1 MADFTEEFNEANKA
15 SDKFG
20 QNFKEV
26 LDTLRDS
33 ITSMGDKIN
42 DALKQAI
49 KQNNN
54 FSDAV
59 KRRSNIEINRLASG
73 LDKVVSSLEEQSDL
87 TTKISRGINVEKE
100 ILKEKEKLEKEI
112 EKIRKKINY
121 LENEG
126 IQILEEDKELLE
138 ERIGA
143 SFFMIKV
150 LEKENSERVK
160 SLGIIGRLA
169 SGIDGI
175 IQQIDKTGE
184 LSKILDLKGAV
195 EKTREFTSSSDKSV
209 GAFQKM
215 GVLTKNIGTN
225 LLGNIAKLDIMSLI
239 IKETIEAIIHADK
252 ATGELAKKFGLSYN
266 QAQDLKGQ
274 LTNISATSS
283 DVFVTTENL
292 QKVYT
297 NINEALGTKAEL
309 NKEELIFLTKLGER
323 AGYSVETQQQLYK
336 LFLLTGKSSEQLTK
350 EFDGQVVLLK
360 TQASLQ
366 GDNKKAALNEKQ
378 LFESINKISASTV
391 FALGGQ
397 TDKLAEAVIEAKA
410 LGTELDTISKISDAL
425 LDIESSLE
433 NQMQAQLFLQT
444 QGMQLDLTR
453 AREAALARDK
463 AGVARE
469 IQKQINSLSKEQFA
483 TLQGNELAMRSM
495 AQWAGVSVDEFSEM
509 LNNQKILQQLG
520 AKEGQDLKS
529 YYDELVRVHG
539 AEKAASIIKQKTG
552 DETLAN
558 QMASVTMQ
566 EEFNQSVQ
574 KLKEIFVSIAKP
586 IIAIL
591 KPIMDILSPILG
603 ALTDIVQLALI
614 PLTESIKVIVDV
626 TKEIFSP
633 LIEAGKEIFGIFS
646 EIFGVK
652 SDSIFGSLGGI
663 LKEISSLFYKGVF
676 YPAKVIGTAIVKF
689 IITPMRSF
697 YGIIGG
703 IVDIFKGDFE
713 QGIEKIG
720 NSLLK
725 FLVSPIQ
732 FVLDLI
738 IGGINGII
746 KLANKISS
754 IIPGIEKISEIK
766 EIKLIDDK
774 SKIEAD
780 DMYSPGYGKRI
791 LSTPEGSIH
800 LNNNDSIIAGTNLL
814 NKKGENNQEII
825 NELKTLKQLYAENN
839 KLLSQ
844 ILNKPGIINMD
855 GFKVG
860 EILNSGTN
868 SYAL

>member
-252 ATGELAKKFGLSYN
+252 ATGELAKKFGLSYK
-266 QAQDLKGQ
+266 QAFNLKDQ
-274 LTNISATSS
+274 LTNIASTST

-297 NINEALGTKAEL
+297 NINDILGTKSQL
-309 NKEELIFLTKLGER
+309 NKDELTFLTKLGER